1 MNVLF
6 IYPRL
11 LSRTQSVG
19 GVAEF
24 LFAMTPLLRSL
35 GVTPIIY
42 AGNKQQTGIAGP
54 VEVAPGV
61 MVYTGPIIK
70 PGWLYSRRKMRGLIE
85 LCSTLHIEVVHAQG
99 TYTAGFMARLIH
111 RALAI
116 PYVITSHSDVLPTN
130 TKRLHRGAVRS
141 RYVSILKEAACVTHL
156 TPMMADAS
164 HAIFNTAEKSH
175 LIGNGIAVNDWAP
188 TAALPTRPY
197 LFSIGRLERG
207 KGFHILIQMF
217 ARLVKHGIKH
227 PLIIAGG
234 GAEAE
239 ALALEATEA
248 GLPVHHGVPDLNH
261 LPEASVI
268 FTGYLRGKAKF
279 EFLAQA
285 EVVLFATQPDLW
297 DEAFG
302 IVMLE
307 VMAAG
312 RALVASDMPV
322 VRYLMSR
329 GMQAVPVPPADV
341 DAWAEATLTLLKQD
355 SLRAEMAAANRAAA
369 LSFDWADIARQY
381 QQVYAAALTRASQP
395 TPLLPG

>member
-11 LSRTQSVG
+11 LSRTHSVG

-24 LFAMTPLLRSL
+24 LFAMTPLLQSL

-42 AGNKQQTGIAGP
+42 AGNKKQTSIEGP
-54 VEVAPGV
+54 VEEISGV
-61 MVYTGPIIK
+61 KVYSGPIIK
-70 PGWLYSRRKMRGLIE
+70 PGWWYSRRKMRALFD
-85 LCSTLHIEVVHAQG
+85 LCQQLNIDVVHAQG

-111 RALAI
+111 RALSI

-130 TKRLHRGAVRS
+130 TKRLHRGSVRA
-141 RYVSILKEAACVTHL
+141 RYVSILKDAACVTHL

-164 HAIFNTAEKSH
+164 HAIFDTREKSH
-175 LIGNGIAVNDWAP
+175 LIGNGIALNDWQPYA
-188 TAALPTRPY
+188 TLPTRPY

-207 KGFHILIQMF
+207 KGFHILIEMMTH
-217 ARLVKHGIKH
+217 LVKRGIKH

-239 ALALEATEA
+239 ALAAQAEQA
-248 GLPVHHGVPDLNH
+248 GLTVHHGIPDLNH

-268 FTGYLRGKAKF
+268 FTRYLRGETKYQF
-279 EFLAQA
+279 MAQA

-312 RALVASDMPV
+312 RALVASDLPV
-322 VRYLMSR
+322 VRYLMSC
-329 GMQAVPVPPADV
+329 GMQALTVPAADTK
-341 DAWAEATLTLLKQD
+341 AWAEAVASLLTNEAARL
-355 SLRAEMAAANRAAA
+355 SMAAANQAAA
-369 LSFDWADIARQY
+369 LSFHWSDIAKQY
-381 QQVYAAALTRASQP
+381 QQVYAAALS
-395 TPLLPG
+395 

>member
-1 MNVLF
+1 MNVLL

-11 LSRTQSVG
+11 LSRTHSVG

-24 LFAMTPLLRSL
+24 LFAMTPLLRTL

-42 AGNKQQTGIAGP
+42 AGNKQQTGITGP

-61 MVYTGPIIK
+61 RVYSGPIIK
-70 PGWLYSRRKMRGLIE
+70 PGWLYSRRKMRGLID
-85 LCSTLHIEVVHAQG
+85 LCRTLHIDVVHAQG

-111 RALAI
+111 RALSI

-130 TKRLHRGAVRS
+130 TKRLHRGSVRA
-141 RYVSILKEAACVTHL
+141 RYVDILKDAACVTHL
-156 TPMMADAS
+156 TPMMAEAS
-164 HAIFNTAEKSH
+164 HAICNTAEKSY
-175 LIGNGIAVNDWAP
+175 LIGNGIAVNDWTPYA
-188 TAALPTRPY
+188 TLPTRPY

-217 ARLVKHGIKH
+217 ARLVKRGVKQS
-227 PLIIAGG
+227 LIIAGG

-239 ALALEATEA
+239 ALAMQATEA
-248 GLPVHHGVPDLNH
+248 GLAVHHGVPDLTQM
-261 LPEASVI
+261 PEASVI
-268 FTGYLRGKAKF
+268 FTGYLRGKAKY
-279 EFLAQA
+279 EFMAQA
-285 EVVLFATQPDLW
+285 QVVLFATQPDLW

-329 GMQAVPVPPADV
+329 GMQAVPVAPADA
-341 DAWAEATLTLLKQD
+341 DAWAEATLTLLNQD
-355 SLRAEMAAANRAAA
+355 SLRAEMAAANQAAA
-369 LSFDWADIARQY
+369 LSFDWADIAKQY
-381 QQVYAAALTRASQP
+381 HQVYAAALS
-395 TPLLPG
+395 